1 MFKSIIV
8 APVRLFAAKP
18 AFVSTIPDEATA
30 IFKLGHEGSKQGRHP
45 YFGDMLRLALLR
57 RASIA
62 SVVGKVRG
70 ALSCVRNGLQM
81 NAMKIL

>member
-18 AFVSTIPDEATA
+18 AFVSTIPDQAVA
-30 IFKLGHEGSKQGRHP
+30 IFKLGHEGQNRPSPLLR
-45 YFGDMLRLALLR
+45 DMLRLALLC

-70 ALSCVRNGLQM
+70 ALSCVRNGF
-81 NAMKIL
+81 ADERD